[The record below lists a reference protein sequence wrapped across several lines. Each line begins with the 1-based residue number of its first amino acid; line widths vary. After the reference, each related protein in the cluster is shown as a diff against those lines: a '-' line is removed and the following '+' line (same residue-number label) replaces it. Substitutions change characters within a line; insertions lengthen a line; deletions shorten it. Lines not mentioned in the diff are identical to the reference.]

1 MIIIS
6 VICAICTGNIEAL
19 SSSIMSGATDAI
31 NLIISMLGIM
41 SLWTGLLKIADN
53 GGLTTLLARLFK
65 PILKRLFNDIPEDSP
80 AMRAICM
87 NITANIL
94 GLGNAAT
101 PLGLSAMKEMS
112 KKNKTPG
119 VATRSMIVFT
129 VMNTASIQLVPTM
142 ISILRQQYGS
152 TSPFDITPA
161 IWIASITALIVGI
174 TLAKLLEK

>member
-1 MIIIS
+1 
-6 VICAICTGNIEAL
+6 
-19 SSSIMSGATDAI
+19 
-31 NLIISMLGIM
+31 
-41 SLWTGLLKIADN
+41 
-53 GGLTTLLARLFK
+53 
-65 PILKRLFNDIPEDSP
+65 
-80 AMRAICM
+80 MRAICM